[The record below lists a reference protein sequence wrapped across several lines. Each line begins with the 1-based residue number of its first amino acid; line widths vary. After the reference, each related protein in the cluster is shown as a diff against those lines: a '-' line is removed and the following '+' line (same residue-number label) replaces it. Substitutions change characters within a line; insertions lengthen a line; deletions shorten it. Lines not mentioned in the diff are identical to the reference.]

1 MHFKRFLGLMIC
13 LTHPAK
19 FRALK
24 SHPSDQFFN
33 RYSKK
38 VQIMQSDTI
47 VTAPPGEWRHP
58 DDYPPP
64 RGKIILILS
73 RYGVATKGKWDDSD
87 AAWMPLPKIEPSL
100 KKRLQD
106 EGRLK

>member
-1 MHFKRFLGLMIC
+1 MLFERFLGLVIC

-19 FRALK
+19 FRSLK

-47 VTAPPGEWRHP
+47 VTATPGDWRHS

-64 RGKIILILS
+64 R
-73 RYGVATKGKWDDSD
+73 
-87 AAWMPLPKIEPSL
+87 L
-100 KKRLQD
+100 KLALFNKRNEMAKSKDRTGERHVKLVCL
-106 EGRLK
+106 EMCLKS

>member
-1 MHFKRFLGLMIC
+1 MNTEYVSG
-13 LTHPAK
+13 PV
-19 FRALK
+19 
-24 SHPSDQFFN
+24 SD
-33 RYSKK
+33 
-38 VQIMQSDTI
+38 
-47 VTAPPGEWRHP
+47 WRHP

-64 RGKIILILS
+64 RGRIILILS
-73 RYGVATKGKWDDSD
+73 RYGVAVKGKWADED

>member
-1 MHFKRFLGLMIC
+1 
-13 LTHPAK
+13 
-19 FRALK
+19 
-24 SHPSDQFFN
+24 
-33 RYSKK
+33 
-38 VQIMQSDTI
+38 MQSDTI

-73 RYGVATKGKWDDSD
+73 RYGVVVKGKWMGDD
-87 AAWMPLPKIEPSL
+87 AAWMPLPKIEAGL